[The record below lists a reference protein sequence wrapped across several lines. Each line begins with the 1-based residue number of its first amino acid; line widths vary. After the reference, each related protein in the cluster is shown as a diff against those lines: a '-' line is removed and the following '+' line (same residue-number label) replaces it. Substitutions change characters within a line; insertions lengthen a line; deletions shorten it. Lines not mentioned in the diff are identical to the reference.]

1 LNSNDENK
9 KTETDKIIKLLTKH
23 QDKMEKLQQDKEEP
37 NIRNVIDEM
46 KDRLVRIETTI
57 FNNHEED
64 LMILNHHRSRRAVSL
79 STPPPCNF
87 RVNCAFDFKNK
98 SHEEHISKPP
108 TSCTDLRQSGH
119 VINGYYPIKN
129 RENKVALVFCNFNL
143 NRNLSSQANIGMFLM
158 CDMGFP
164 NGKLS

>member
-1 LNSNDENK
+1 
-9 KTETDKIIKLLTKH
+9 
-23 QDKMEKLQQDKEEP
+23 M
-37 NIRNVIDEM
+37 RNEIDEM
-46 KDRLVRIETTI
+46 KGRLVRIETTI

-108 TSCTDLRQSGH
+108 TSCMDLQKNGH
-119 VINGYYPIKN
+119 VLNGYYPIKN
-129 RENKVALVFCNFNL
+129 GESRMSLVFCNFNL
-143 NRNLSSQANIGMFLM
+143 NRNFLSLQNTGTFFCYYYVMY
-158 CDMGFP
+158 
-164 NGKLS
+164 N